1 MIFGCWEDGRRQKR
15 GLQKSGQCTWEA
27 HGKMYTL
34 YETET
39 IEMHSIER
47 SAHNFNSVPVNKSS
61 ATRNGKAMNK
71 SSATKN
77 GNVTGIV

>member
-1 MIFGCWEDGRRQKR
+1 MGKLIEVLSDQP
-15 GLQKSGQCTWEA
+15 CTLE
-27 HGKMYTL
+27 HGSCITL